1 MANNVRGSH
10 GMKGAPMAGQK
21 VNGKALKRLAK
32 QLFRD
37 YPVQLT
43 VVLICIALS
52 ALIGIAPAVYIET
65 ITGYIEEGLT
75 SSWDGVSG
83 KIFSA
88 ITTMVI
94 LYVCGLACS
103 TLYTQLMAR
112 VTQGFLHK
120 TRTRMFAGMQKLP
133 IINESGL
140 YSLVLSSKL
149 PGAKEFK
156 RWVTSEILP
165 SIRKHGAYMTPETLQ
180 AAILNPDT
188 MIQLC
193 QQLKNAQEKNRELSV
208 TNSRLTVENQIMQ
221 PKAEYFDELVD
232 RNLLTNFRETAKELE
247 CKPRKFVE
255 FLIERKYIY
264 RDKRGKL
271 LPYENKND
279 GLFVVRECFNE
290 KTQWSGTQTMV
301 TPKGR
306 ETFRLLLV

>member
-1 MANNVRGSH
+1 MNDLQIFNHPDFGEVRTVTIDDEPWFVGKDVALVLGYQNPSKAILDHVDAEDKLNNNSLLSLGQRG
-10 GMKGAPMAGQK
+10 GW
-21 VNGKALKRLAK
+21 L
-32 QLFRD
+32 
-37 YPVQLT
+37 
-43 VVLICIALS
+43 
-52 ALIGIAPAVYIET
+52 
-65 ITGYIEEGLT
+65 
-75 SSWDGVSG
+75 
-83 KIFSA
+83 
-88 ITTMVI
+88 
-94 LYVCGLACS
+94 
-103 TLYTQLMAR
+103 
-112 VTQGFLHK
+112 
-120 TRTRMFAGMQKLP
+120 
-133 IINESGL
+133 INESGL

-193 QQLKNAQEKNRELSV
+193 QQLKNEQEKNRELSV

-221 PKAEYFDELVD
+221 PKADYFDELVD

-247 CKPRKFVE
+247 CKPEKFVE

-279 GLFVVRECFNE
+279 GLFVIRECFNE

>member
-1 MANNVRGSH
+1 MNDLQIFNHPDFGEVRTVTINDEPWFVGKDVALVL
-10 GMKGAPMAGQK
+10 GYQNPQK
-21 VNGKALKRLAK
+21 ALRDHVDDDEKTVNDSFTVNGTQA
-32 QLFRD
+32 
-37 YPVQLT
+37 
-43 VVLICIALS
+43 VL
-52 ALIGIAPAVYIET
+52 
-65 ITGYIEEGLT
+65 
-75 SSWDGVSG
+75 
-83 KIFSA
+83 
-88 ITTMVI
+88 
-94 LYVCGLACS
+94 
-103 TLYTQLMAR
+103 
-112 VTQGFLHK
+112 
-120 TRTRMFAGMQKLP
+120 
-133 IINESGL
+133 INESGL
-140 YSLVLSSKL
+140 YSLILSSKL

-193 QQLKNAQEKNRELSV
+193 QQLKNEQEKNRELSV

-247 CKPRKFVE
+247 CKPKKFVE